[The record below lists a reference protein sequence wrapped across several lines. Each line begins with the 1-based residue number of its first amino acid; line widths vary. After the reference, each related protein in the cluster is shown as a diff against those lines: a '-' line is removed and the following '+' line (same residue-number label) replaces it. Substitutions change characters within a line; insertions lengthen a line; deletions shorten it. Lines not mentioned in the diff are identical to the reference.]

1 MRGRGAGY
9 ALAALCAAVFV
20 SGLDQTVVVTVLPQ
34 VITDLRIPI
43 TRLDDAAWIVT
54 AYLVGY
60 TAAMPLLGR
69 IADVYGYRRVL
80 LASCG
85 LFAAGSLWA
94 ATAGDLWSLVAAR
107 AVQAVGGG
115 GLVPV
120 ALAAAAAAR
129 GGARRVV
136 ALGIV
141 SGAAEAGAV
150 LGPLYGAGV
159 LDVASWRW
167 VFWLNLPLVAVVVA
181 LASTTTDAVAGA
193 LGRVEW
199 VGGALA
205 GLALVSLTIGLSGK
219 RLTDRPWLLAAA
231 ALLALTLAAR
241 EARARQ
247 PLLPRALFRNA
258 GLGSA
263 AGANLALG
271 GALIVAL
278 AEVPLF
284 GVVVLGRSPT
294 AAALMLVRFTALIPV
309 GALLGGVIASRL
321 SPALVGAAGMT
332 ASAAGFL
339 LLSRWDGHIA
349 EPRLTVDLAL
359 AGIGFGVVLA
369 PLAASAL
376 AAAGRGNEASAAA
389 ALTIARMLGMTV
401 GLAALTTWGLETFG
415 RRTAGLS
422 LPLRAVGESEAAYQ
436 AELDRYRDAVH
447 GAAVF
452 VFDRI
457 FVVAAILSLLT
468 ALMCTALRGERG
480 RTGA

>member
-1 MRGRGAGY
+1 M
-9 ALAALCAAVFV
+9 

-69 IADVYGYRRVL
+69 LADVYGYRRVL

-85 LFAAGSLWA
+85 LFAAGSLGA

-107 AVQAVGGG
+107 AVQAIGGG

-120 ALAAAAAAR
+120 ALAAAAAGR
-129 GGARRVV
+129 SGAKRLV

-159 LDVASWRW
+159 LDFAGWRW
-167 VFWLNLPLVAVVVA
+167 IFWLNLPLVGIVVA
-181 LASTTTDAVAGA
+181 LAWTTSDPLAGA
-193 LGRVEW
+193 LGRIEW

-205 GLALVSLTIGLSGK
+205 GLALVSLTVGLSGK
-219 RLTDRPWLLAAA
+219 RLTDRPLLLAAA
-231 ALLALTLAAR
+231 ALLALALAAR
-241 EARARQ
+241 EARAPQ
-247 PLLPRALFRNA
+247 PLLPRALFRSA

-284 GVVVLGRSPT
+284 GFVVLGRSPT

-309 GALLGGVIASRL
+309 GALVGGVIASRL
-321 SPALVGAAGMT
+321 SPALVGGAGMV
-332 ASAAGFL
+332 ASGAGFV
-339 LLSRWDGHIA
+339 LLSRWDAHID
-349 EPRLTVDLAL
+349 EPRLTLHLAL
-359 AGIGFGVVLA
+359 AGTGFGVVLA
-369 PLAASAL
+369 PLASSAL
-376 AAAGRGNEASAAA
+376 AAAGRGNEASGAA
-389 ALTIARMLGMTV
+389 ALTIARMLGMTI
-401 GLAALTTWGLETFG
+401 GLAALTTWGLERFG

-422 LPLRAVGESEAAYQ
+422 LPLRGAGESKAAYR
-436 AELDRYRDAVH
+436 AELDRYREAVR

-457 FVVAAILSLLT
+457 FVVAAILSLLA
-468 ALMCTALRGERG
+468 ALMCAFLRLERG
-480 RTGA
+480 RSAA